1 MKPEFVKYLQQ
12 DSILIVDGETKKK
25 VLDAIIA
32 HACTRCTMDED
43 QIREAIWKR
52 ERMMTTGVGKGLALP
67 HIRING
73 FPSPLVIVAVCR
85 NPVADY
91 KTLDEQPVSLAV
103 FFAADERDPE
113 AYLKLLGSISSR
125 LKEDNV
131 IARIH
136 EVGEDRKKIFDI
148 LAAE

>member
-52 ERMMTTGVGKGLALP
+52 ERMMTTGVGTGLALP
-67 HIRING
+67 HIRINKTAEHLSRRGKSIKCAKKAPKGKKNAG
-73 FPSPLVIVAVCR
+73 FS
-85 NPVADY
+85 
-91 KTLDEQPVSLAV
+91 
-103 FFAADERDPE
+103 
-113 AYLKLLGSISSR
+113 
-125 LKEDNV
+125 
-131 IARIH
+131 
-136 EVGEDRKKIFDI
+136 
-148 LAAE
+148 